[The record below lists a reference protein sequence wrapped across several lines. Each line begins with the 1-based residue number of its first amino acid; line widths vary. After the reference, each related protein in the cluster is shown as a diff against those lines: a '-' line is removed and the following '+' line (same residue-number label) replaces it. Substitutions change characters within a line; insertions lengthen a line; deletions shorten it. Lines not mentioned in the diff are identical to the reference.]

1 MAYSDFTLEAVKQ
14 LFGLQTDEQGD
25 YFARVNAVSIG
36 DTLRRHLDK
45 YQQLALAIGTEKSRS
60 ELLIMPILLDAY
72 EQSQRAFSLFSGVDF
87 NVDTELG
94 LRGYCDYILSLSPE
108 QLAIEA
114 PVVTVV
120 EAKNENINRGIAQ
133 CLAEMVAAQRFNRS
147 RDRSIPTIYGVVTTG
162 ASWKFLRLI
171 ETIAY
176 IDRTEYFLVEV
187 EKIVAILLAMVREA
201 TT

>member
-1 MAYSDFTLEAVKQ
+1 MAYSDFTLETVKQ
-14 LFGLQTDEQGD
+14 LFGLQTDERGD
-25 YFARVNAVSIG
+25 YFARVSPVPISF
-36 DTLRRHLDK
+36 TLRQHLDK

-60 ELLIMPILLDAY
+60 ELLIMPVLLDAY
-72 EQSQRAFSLFSGVDF
+72 EQSQQAFSLFSGIDF
-87 NVDTELG
+87 NVDNELG

-114 PVVTVV
+114 PIVTVV
-120 EAKNENINRGIAQ
+120 EAKNDNINRGIPQ
-133 CLAEMVAAQRFNRS
+133 CLAEMVAAQRFNRA

-171 ETIAY
+171 ETTGY

-187 EKIVAILLAMVREA
+187 DKIVAILLAMIHEA
-201 TT
+201 TA

>member
-14 LFGLQTDEQGD
+14 QFGLQTNEQGD
-25 YFARVNAVSIG
+25 YFAGVSPIPIS
-36 DTLRRHLDK
+36 DTLRWHLDR
-45 YQQLALAIGTEKSRS
+45 YQPLALAIGTEKSRS

-87 NVDTELG
+87 NVDQDAG

-133 CLAEMVAAQRFNRS
+133 CLAEMVAAQRFNRA

-162 ASWKFLRLI
+162 ANWKFLRLI
-171 ETIAY
+171 EAIAY
-176 IDRTEYFLVEV
+176 IDQTEYYLVEV
-187 EKIVAILLAMVREA
+187 ERIVAILLAMIREA
-201 TT
+201 TA

>member
-114 PVVTVV
+114 P
-120 EAKNENINRGIAQ
+120 
-133 CLAEMVAAQRFNRS
+133 
-147 RDRSIPTIYGVVTTG
+147 
-162 ASWKFLRLI
+162 
-171 ETIAY
+171 
-176 IDRTEYFLVEV
+176 
-187 EKIVAILLAMVREA
+187 
-201 TT
+201 